1 MNLIESIKNKPMEY
15 FLGLVVIYLLYRD
28 SYNKKS
34 IENMSDTNDFDEDEI
49 KELYT
54 NDIKIIKNLAKFSKK
69 LQKNNFKVKGDLT
82 VEGDIVAKKNVTVK
96 KDLNTKDKFNM
107 LPSGTILA
115 FSKPVSKIPNGWAL
129 CDGQNG
135 TPDLRGRMILASGQG
150 ASLTNRPLESKG
162 GVETVTITNDTL
174 PSHKHPFYFSN
185 KSVGNHGGQIKSP
198 WGRYEGHA
206 YSKCREG
213 AAQWRARKFVN
224 KDTNEIGEG
233 KPHDNMAPFYTLNFI
248 IKL

>member
-15 FLGLVVIYLLYRD
+15 FLGLLVIYLLYRD
-28 SYNKKS
+28 SYNKKN
-34 IENMSDTNDFDEDEI
+34 IENMSDVADFEEFEI
-49 KELYT
+49 KELYES
-54 NDIKIIKNLAKFSKK
+54 DVKIIKNLAKFSNK
-69 LQKNNFKVKGDLT
+69 LQKNNFKVKGNLT
-82 VEGDIVAKKNVTVK
+82 VDGDIIAKKNVTVK
-96 KDLNTKDKFNM
+96 NLNTKDKFNM

-174 PSHKHPFYFSN
+174 PSHKHPFYFGN
-185 KSVGNHGGQIKSP
+185 KSYKFTDGVLSP
-198 WGRYEGHA
+198 FGHQDGHA

-213 AAQWRARKFVN
+213 DEKWRGRKYVN
-224 KDTNEIGEG
+224 KDTNEVGEG
-233 KPHDNMAPFYTLNFI
+233 QPHDNMAPFYTLNFI